1 MTSRQEWLLLF
12 LGAATGP
19 HLMDQVRV
27 MKGMFLLDQALF
39 SPGRLLYHFEAYDH
53 GPVSRGVYRDLDVL
67 KIGQLI
73 DVTPSAPGSYRRTYV
88 PNEAGRQECAR
99 IEQGTTPEQ
108 LQAVRDAAA
117 YVTSHGLDEILNRI
131 SQEYPYFAVTN
142 SPLAATGD

>member
-19 HLMDQVRV
+19 HPMDQVRV
-27 MKGMFLLDQALF
+27 MKGIFLLDRQLF
-39 SPGRLLYHFEAYDH
+39 SPERQLYHFDAFDH
-53 GPVSRGVYRDLDVL
+53 GPMSGDVYRDLDVL

-73 DVTPSAPGSYRRTYV
+73 DVTPVAPDSYRRTYV
-88 PNEAGRQECAR
+88 PSEAGRQECER
-99 IEQGTTPEQ
+99 IAQGTTPEQ
-108 LQAVRDAAA
+108 LEAVRNVAAF
-117 YVTSHGLDEILNRI
+117 VTSHGLDEILNRI